1 MQNRDIEDNRA
12 KIVEVKTK
20 ELTELRKEIETVEKF
35 KQEREML
42 KAENEEL
49 QEKLER
55 QIAKRA
61 TETQR
66 KDLEKLRATDKLKK
80 EMLEKIQITKTGSA
94 LFT

>member
-66 KDLEKLRATDKLKK
+66 KDLEKLKATDKLKK